1 MMVELYG
8 LRTDHFQHLIGGS
21 FEAEEV
27 RDLVATFDS
36 QADAEAYVKASELA
50 KQKGLQPT
58 YDIHRKKFRYR
69 RESVLR
75 LYTGYEICS
84 PETVSVPHNP
94 KL

>member
-8 LRTDHFQHLIGGS
+8 LKTDHIQHRIGES
-21 FEAEEV
+21 FEAEEI

-50 KQKGLQPT
+50 TKQW
-58 YDIHRKKFRYR
+58 KKDFRYR

-75 LYTGYEICS
+75 HYTDYEICS

-94 KL
+94 RL